1 VSTAPHLDERTR
13 TFHGGVHPDDHKAA
27 TCALPIERMPFVE
40 RYSLPLAQHIGAP
53 SRPVV
58 KVGEDVKRGQKIA
71 EPGGFVSVALH
82 APVTGRVTAI
92 DLRLHPNGTMVP
104 SIEIATDPYSSQR
117 FARSDPVDPASL
129 STDEMLSRLQDGGL
143 VGLGGAAFPSH
154 VKLRVPEDRRVRV
167 VVINGCECEPYL
179 TCDHRLMLERPEAVL
194 RGAQILAT
202 QVGAEA
208 IYVGVESNK
217 ADAIVALRRV
227 AAPGIRIVPLAVK
240 YPQGAEKLLIAAIF
254 DREVPTG
261 GLPLDIGIL
270 VNSVGTSVALA
281 DLFDE
286 GIPLTERVV
295 TVTGPAVA
303 RPRNVLVP
311 LGTPLRALLD
321 HCGGLL
327 PEATQVV
334 LGGPMMGMA
343 QKSLEVPVLKGTSGL
358 LCLDRDAAEPAREL
372 PCIRCGRC
380 AEVCPMHLNPARL
393 AQLARADRFEE
404 MEERYHLTSCFECA
418 ACSFVCP
425 SRIPL
430 VQWIRV
436 GKTMLRKRRSS

>member
-1 VSTAPHLDERTR
+1 VSTALQLTQRMR

-40 RYSLPLAQHIGAP
+40 RYVLPLTQHIGSP
-53 SRPVV
+53 SRPIV
-58 KVGEDVKRGQKIA
+58 KVGDDVVRGQTIA
-71 EPGGFVSVALH
+71 EPEGFVSVALH
-82 APVTGRVTAI
+82 APVTGRVMAI

-117 FARSDPVDPASL
+117 FAHADPVDPASL
-129 STDEMLSRLQDGGL
+129 TADEMLARIQNGGL

-154 VKLRVPEDRRVRV
+154 VKLRVPEGRRVRA

-179 TCDHRLMLERPEAVL
+179 TCDHRLMLERSEAVL
-194 RGAQILAT
+194 RGAQLLAA
-202 QVGAEA
+202 QVGSEA
-208 IYVGVESNK
+208 VYVGVEANK
-217 ADAIVALRRV
+217 PDAIAALRRV
-227 AAPGIRIVPLAVK
+227 AAPHTMVVPLAVK
-240 YPQGAEKLLIAAIF
+240 YPQGAEKLLIDAIF
-254 DREVPTG
+254 GQEVPTG

-281 DLFDE
+281 NLFDE

-295 TVTGPAVA
+295 TITGPAVA

-327 PEATQVV
+327 PQANQVV

-343 QKSLEVPVLKGTSGL
+343 QKSLDVPVLKGTSGL
-358 LCLDRDAAEPAREL
+358 LCLDRSAPAPAVEL

-380 AEVCPMHLNPARL
+380 IEVCPMLLNPARL
-393 AQLARADRFEE
+393 AQLAKADRFEE
-404 MEERYHLTSCFECA
+404 MEELYHLTSCFECA
-418 ACSFVCP
+418 SCSFVCP
-425 SRIPL
+425 SQIPL